1 MLKRNSSFNSY
12 IHKTPSGTLSR
23 SNSFHTQ
30 PSKNMLNINVN
41 HHNPRL
47 INGYIPIVKKA
58 TLQEAEMA
66 VRKLYNSIQQD
77 GWLSHIENTYRRRD
91 NIEAKSNPS
100 TEELWDL
107 RCCITDSLLC
117 TVKDNLSFRIRK
129 KDSTLYQGCN
139 YTYFVCYT
147 THFPTDS
154 VSSLMVPIGI
164 MLFTYNED
172 DHYPYYPEVSYL
184 ITHPGIQNCA
194 YLLIEKAVNL
204 SYQTGHHGKLKLTT
218 ATKHLSNAYN
228 RLGFIDDAPY
238 SMILDPSNSKLWVFS
253 AANGGYRFTGLCP

>member
-12 IHKTPSGTLSR
+12 IHKTPSGALSR
-23 SNSFHTQ
+23 SNSFHTL
-30 PSKNMLNINVN
+30 PPKNILNINVN

-47 INGYIPIVKKA
+47 INGYVPIVKKV
-58 TLQEAEMA
+58 TLQEAEIA
-66 VRKLYNSIQQD
+66 AKKLYNSIKQD

-91 NIEAKSNPS
+91 NIEAKSSLS

-129 KDSTLYQGCN
+129 KDGALYQGCN

-154 VSSLMVPIGI
+154 VTSLMMPIGI

-184 ITHPGIQNCA
+184 IIHPGIQNCA
-194 YLLIEKAVNL
+194 YLLMEKAVNL

-218 ATKHLSNAYN
+218 AISHLSRAYN
-228 RLGFIDDAPY
+228 RMGFVNY
-238 SMILDPSNSKLWVFS
+238 TESTMLLDPNNSGAWLFS
-253 AANGGYRFTGLCP
+253 PEHGGYRYTASC